1 MRIAGKNT
9 YIFRN
14 KKKRKKSREEKN
26 RRTHTRTHTTTH
38 RKINV
43 VQKKSLRPRYL
54 WSWHTYYEEAL
65 ISIMAI
71 YTIERES
78 GKTEKESET
87 GETHIVFTFPHL
99 THKCWN
105 ICCDSIRFSVHSV
118 PFPLC
123 ISFSCRPALSLSLGI
138 WVIFRFAFS
147 IFAEQPIWKVQS
159 LCS

>member
-1 MRIAGKNT
+1 
-9 YIFRN
+9 
-14 KKKRKKSREEKN
+14 
-26 RRTHTRTHTTTH
+26 
-38 RKINV
+38 
-43 VQKKSLRPRYL
+43 
-54 WSWHTYYEEAL
+54 
-65 ISIMAI
+65 MAI

-123 ISFSCRPALSLSLGI
+123 ISFSCRPALSLSLSRHLGDFS
-138 WVIFRFAFS
+138 VRIFHFRRTTDLKSTIALFLILFRPDFHFFFAPFLSPVFFS
-147 IFAEQPIWKVQS
+147 LSRALFPHAI
-159 LCS
+159 